1 MFMRRLLLPFLTL
14 IHMLAGNCNASVAQC
29 DLKVMSYNIRYDNP
43 NDGKSSWEKREDQVI
58 TLITDLH
65 PDIIGIQEAL
75 HNQVLDLQAALPDYS
90 YYGQGR
96 DDGAKKG
103 EYCAVFYRTNRF
115 EAGAQDVLWL
125 SENPETKGSMGWDA
139 ACVRIQTRVVLT
151 DKKLST
157 DLLVVNTHFD
167 HQGVVARRNG
177 AASLLET
184 NSASI
189 GSMPTIVLG
198 DFNAEPDDEVYAM
211 MTEKL
216 IDARAS
222 CMDQTEGPEHTYTGF
237 KVGHEVPKRIDYIFI
252 NESFKVTKFLVDD
265 RSIKGRYPS
274 DHLPVVVCLEL
285 VE

>member
-1 MFMRRLLLPFLTL
+1 MLMRRFLLPFLTL

-43 NDGKSSWEKREDQVI
+43 NDGKSSWEKRKDQVI

-75 HNQVLDLQAALPDYS
+75 HNQVLDLQAALTDYS

-96 DDGAKKG
+96 DDGAEKG

-115 EAGAQDVLWL
+115 DAGTQDVLWL
-125 SENPETKGSMGWDA
+125 SENPEAKGSMGWDA

-151 DKKLST
+151 DQKLST

-222 CMDQTEGPEHTYTGF
+222 CMDKIEGPEYTYTGF
-237 KVGHEVPKRIDYIFI
+237 KVDHEVPKRIDYIFI